1 MAIKSAYELAMERL
15 GQSKSPK
22 LSIAQKNRLA
32 ELEKI
37 YTAKIAEV
45 EIDLNPKIAAAYA
58 HGQQEEAAALDKT
71 LRAEI
76 QKLRG
81 KLESEKEAVR
91 KEGAT
96 T

>member
-15 GQSKSPK
+15 GKS
-22 LSIAQKNRLA
+22 SAQKLTGKQKAKLA
-32 ELEKI
+32 ELNRL
-37 YTAKIAEV
+37 YTAKIAQV
-45 EIDLNPKIAAAYA
+45 ELDLKPKIVTARAAEKF
-58 HGQQEEAAALDKT
+58 EEAEKLEET

-81 KLESEKEAVR
+81 KLEAGKEKIRQGE
-91 KEGAT
+91 T